1 MLKHSLSKRL
11 AALALCGALALSL
24 TACQEDPEGTIVAH
38 KDMDKLISQAA
49 GAGDGQADAAQVVQ
63 DTPPDYQTTLKS
75 EELGVTVN
83 VKASVEVPTVET
95 LSIYRVRQKP
105 FDQAFVDKV
114 RQELMGDGAL
124 YDGAVLDV
132 RTRDQVEEDIASWRE
147 AIASLDEDYR
157 SGESAAGWTEEEI
170 QGDIQVFRQEY
181 QNEIDRLQEE
191 YESAP
196 TEIDF
201 TSYPSDGQLRTV
213 SEMCAQHPEME
224 FYEWLN
230 SLSGEGD
237 QILYAITEGADGS
250 FRALQVQNNRDYS
263 NKLSFRQGTSSGYPH
278 MKGVVV
284 GGTGL
289 AQAEQME
296 KDSMAREG
304 ISDSDA
310 FWQEKGLTGP
320 VLTGGY
326 YIEPDWEFEPV
337 YEDATLSQEEAQAI
351 AEEFL
356 GKLGLEGFA
365 LDQGG
370 LYTELLSLLR
380 EESKKMPYA
389 RYYVFQYRR
398 QIDGVPLT
406 QSSGEKYQDGWGD
419 DGSFNKQMWPGELI
433 EFRINDRGIVGFDY
447 HAPLEI
453 TETVVEGAA
462 LKTFEQVKSTFE
474 QMLPVTLSG
483 TDEQHVADVTRV
495 RLSYS
500 RISEKDSFDTGLVV
514 PVWSF
519 EGMDAMYDDK
529 GGSLGAGSAGVLMA
543 INAIDGSVINGA
555 LGY

>member
-1 MLKHSLSKRL
+1 MLKHSLPKRL
-11 AALALCGALALSL
+11 TALALCGALALSL
-24 TACQEDPEGTIVAH
+24 AACQEDPEGTIVAH
-38 KDMDKLISQAA
+38 KDMDKLIFQAA
-49 GAGDGQADAAQVVQ
+49 ASEPGRVDAAQVAE
-63 DTPPDYQTTLKS
+63 DTPPGYQTTLKN

-83 VKASVEVPTVET
+83 VNAQVELPQMDT
-95 LSIYRVRQKP
+95 LSVYRVRQKP
-105 FDQAFVDKV
+105 FDQALVDKV
-114 RQELMGDGAL
+114 RQELLGDAVL
-124 YDGAVLDV
+124 YDGAALDV
-132 RTRDQVEEDIASWRE
+132 RTRDQVEEEIASWRD
-147 AIASLDEDYR
+147 AISHLEEDFR
-157 SGESAAGWTEEEI
+157 SGGNAEGLSEEEI
-170 QGDIQVFRQEY
+170 QENVQVLQEDY

-196 TEIDF
+196 VELDMEA
-201 TSYPSDGQLRTV
+201 YPCDGQLRTV
-213 SEMCAQHPEME
+213 EELAARYPGEY
-224 FYEWLN
+224 YEWLRG
-230 SLSGEGD
+230 LSGPGD
-237 QILYAITEGADGS
+237 QSLYAVTGREDG
-250 FRALQVQNNRDYS
+250 RCLYVQNNGDYS
-263 NKLSFRQGTSSGYPH
+263 NKLSFRQGASMGWQR

-289 AQAEQME
+289 VQAEQME
-296 KDSMAREG
+296 KDSMAG
-304 ISDSDA
+304 VGVSDPEA
-310 FWQEKGLTGP
+310 FWREKGITGP

-326 YIEPDWEFEPV
+326 YIEPDWEFERV
-337 YEDATLSQEEAQAI
+337 YEDAALSQEEAQAM

-356 GKLGLEGFA
+356 AKLGLEDFA

-370 LYTELLSLLR
+370 LYTELLSLLQ
-380 EESKKMPYA
+380 EESKRMPYA
-389 RYYVFQYRR
+389 RYYIFQYRR

-406 QSSGEKYQDGWGD
+406 QSSGEKYQDGWGN

-433 EFRINDRGIVGFDY
+433 EFRINDSGIVGFDY

-462 LKTFEQVKSTFE
+462 LKTFQEVRATFE

-483 TDEQHVADVTRV
+483 VDEQHVADVKRV

-519 EGMDAMYDDK
+519 EGTNTQYDDK
-529 GGSLGAGSAGVLMA
+529 NGSYGTSGVLMA

>member
-1 MLKHSLSKRL
+1 MQKNTFARWL
-11 AALALCGALALSL
+11 AALAIWAVLALSL
-24 TACQEDPEGTIVAH
+24 TACQEDPNGTIVAH

-49 GAGDGQADAAQVVQ
+49 ASEPGKVDAAQVAE
-63 DTPPDYQTTLKS
+63 DTPPGYQTTLKN

-83 VKASVEVPTVET
+83 VNAQVEIPQVDT
-95 LSIYRVRQKP
+95 LSVYRVRQKP
-105 FDQAFVDKV
+105 FDQTFVDKV
-114 RQELMGDGAL
+114 RQELMGDAVL
-124 YDGAVLDV
+124 YDGAALDV
-132 RTRDQVEEDIASWRE
+132 RTRDQVEEDIASWRD
-147 AIASLDEDYR
+147 AISRLEEDYR
-157 SGESAAGWTEEEI
+157 SGGNAEGLTEEEI
-170 QGDIQVFRQEY
+170 QENVQVLREDY

-196 TEIDF
+196 VELDMDA
-201 TSYPSDGQLRTV
+201 YPCDGQLRTV
-213 SEMCAQHPEME
+213 EELAAKYPGE
-224 FYEWLN
+224 YYDWLKG
-230 SLSGEGD
+230 LSGAGD
-237 QILYAITEGADGS
+237 QALYAVTSKEDG
-250 FRALQVQNNRDYS
+250 RCLYVQNNGDYS
-263 NKLSFRQGTSSGYPH
+263 NKLSFRQGTPKGYQR
-278 MKGVVV
+278 MKGVLV

-289 AQAEQME
+289 TQAEQME
-296 KDSMAREG
+296 KDSLAGLG
-304 ISDSDA
+304 ISDPES
-310 FWQEKGLTGP
+310 FWKEKGLTGP

-326 YIEPDWEFEPV
+326 YLEPDWEFERV
-337 YEDATLSQEEAQAI
+337 YEDAALSQEEAQAI

-356 GKLGLEGFA
+356 GKLGLEGFV

-370 LYTELLSLLR
+370 LYTELLSLLQ

-398 QIDGVPLT
+398 QIDGVTLS
-406 QSSGEKYQDGWGD
+406 QSSGEKYQDGWGN

-433 EFRINDRGIVGFDY
+433 EFRINDSGIVGFDY

-462 LKTFEQVKSTFE
+462 LKTFDQVRATFE

-483 TDEQHVADVTRV
+483 VDEQHVADVKRV

-519 EGMDAMYDDK
+519 EGTNAQYDDK
-529 GGSLGAGSAGVLMA
+529 SIFYETSGVLMA
-543 INAIDGSVINGA
+543 INAIDGSVINGM

>member
-1 MLKHSLSKRL
+1 MLKPSLRKRL
-11 AALALCGALALSL
+11 AALALCGVLTLSL
-24 TACQEDPEGTIVAH
+24 AACQEDPEGTIVAH

-49 GAGDGQADAAQVVQ
+49 ASEPGKVDAVQVAE
-63 DTPPDYQTTLKS
+63 DTPPGYQTTLKN

-83 VKASVEVPTVET
+83 VDAQVELPQMDT
-95 LSIYRVRQKP
+95 LNVCRVRQKP

-114 RQELMGDGAL
+114 RQELMGDAVL
-124 YDGAVLDV
+124 YDGSALDV
-132 RTRDQVEEDIASWRE
+132 RTRGQVEEEIASWRD
-147 AIASLDEDYR
+147 AISHLEEDYR
-157 SGESAAGWTEEEI
+157 SGGNAEDLTEEEI
-170 QGDIQVFRQEY
+170 QENVQVLREEY

-191 YESAP
+191 YESASV
-196 TEIDF
+196 ELDMEA
-201 TSYPSDGQLRTV
+201 YPCDGQLRAV
-213 SEMCAQHPEME
+213 EELAARYPGEY
-224 FYEWLN
+224 YEWLRG
-230 SLSGEGD
+230 LSGPGD
-237 QILYAITEGADGS
+237 QGLYAVTGREDG
-250 FRALQVQNNRDYS
+250 RCLYVQNNGDYS
-263 NKLSFRQGTSSGYPH
+263 NKLSFRQGTSMGWQR

-289 AQAEQME
+289 AQAERME
-296 KDSMAREG
+296 KDSMAGVG
-304 ISDSDA
+304 ISDPES
-310 FWQEKGLTGP
+310 FWQEKGITGP

-337 YEDATLSQEEAQAI
+337 YEDAALSQEEAQAM

-356 GKLGLEGFA
+356 GKLGLEDFV

-370 LYTELLSLLR
+370 LYTELLSLLQ

-398 QIDGVPLT
+398 QIDGVTLS
-406 QSSGEKYQDGWGD
+406 QSSGGKYQDGWGN

-433 EFRINDRGIVGFDY
+433 EFRINDSGIVGFDY

-462 LKTFEQVKSTFE
+462 LKSFQEVRSTFE

-483 TDEQHVADVTRV
+483 VDEQHTVDVKRV

-519 EGMDAMYDDK
+519 EGTDTQYDDK
-529 GGSLGAGSAGVLMA
+529 NGSYGTSGVLMA